1 MVMDIESLDEG
12 DEEEES
18 MQKDFEYSGKKSSAD
33 LEFEKV
39 KDPSPIKRP

>member
-18 MQKDFEYSGKKSSAD
+18 MQKDYQHSGKKSSAD
-33 LEFEKV
+33 LEFEQV
-39 KDPSPIKRP
+39 KEPTPVKRP